1 MNLQILQDSNG
12 NNTGVYIP
20 PKDWE
25 LIKMKYPDIEEITE
39 DIPDWQKEIIA
50 ERLEMISKNPERLK
64 PIGKLI
70 EVLNRKMKPW
80 LNLSLKWSTLIR

>member
-39 DIPDWQKEIIA
+39 DIPDWQKKIIT
-50 ERLEMISKNPERLK
+50 ERLELLSKNPERSK
-64 PIGKLI
+64 PISELF
-70 EVLNRKMKPW
+70 EVLDRKINP
-80 LNLSLKWSTLIR
+80 

>member
-39 DIPDWQKEIIA
+39 DIPNWQKKIIK
-50 ERLEMISKNPERLK
+50 ERLEILSKNPERSK
-64 PIGKLI
+64 PINKLF
-70 EVLNRKMKPW
+70 EVLDRKI
-80 LNLSLKWSTLIR
+80 NS

>member
-25 LIKMKYPDIEEITE
+25 IIKMRYPDIEEITE
-39 DIPDWQKEIIA
+39 DIPNWQKKIIA
-50 ERLEMISKNPERLK
+50 ERLEILCRNPERSK
-64 PIGKLI
+64 PMSQLF
-70 EVLNRKMKPW
+70 EVLDSKINP
-80 LNLSLKWSTLIR
+80 